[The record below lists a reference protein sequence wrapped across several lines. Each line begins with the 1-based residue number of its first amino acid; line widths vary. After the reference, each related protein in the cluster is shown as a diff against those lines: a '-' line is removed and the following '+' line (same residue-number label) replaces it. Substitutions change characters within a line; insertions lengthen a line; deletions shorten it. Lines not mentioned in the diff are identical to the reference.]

1 MGWEWWCSL
10 TAGSGSA
17 RFHAYGRLAIGLSL
31 PMIKTYRP
39 LPDPSSAIYAL
50 SKEKVLIAHRLAGAS
65 PQDPMRLRLGYARV
79 STDEQADALAPQI
92 ARLEAAGCDQVLSDI
107 ERGSNPD
114 REGLLEAMAMV
125 RAGLVGEIIVTRIDR
140 LGRDAAFTDQLLGLA
155 QGMGV
160 VVRALD
166 GGIIETLSPQGFLMA
181 RLTTGLAEMESR
193 MLSLRIRKQFE
204 QYRAQGRHLRRRL
217 PFGYARGDGIHLV
230 PHPENWAH
238 ALRVIEELRRIGSFA
253 GVAYQLP
260 SWCPWTPAGGSLQ
273 AWFTNPVI
281 RGHVGHLRSGGK
293 GWDSTWGEIYY
304 DQHPALISE
313 SAWRELA
320 DMLQR
325 TRNRFAGVPTIDSRH
340 GLTGLL
346 VCHGCGHRLRRNTA
360 QGVAWWRCRH
370 RLCTNRGGVKETKVL
385 PVVIQACIESADV
398 LARAAAAPVEED
410 PALIL
415 KRRDLD
421 ATRVLAARNPA
432 LAAAVSALEAEIR
445 LLERRDHIPPDLAAY
460 EAMMRDPAFFT
471 GATPEQQRV
480 IVAALIQRVLVGP
493 AGVPLIP
500 VLRSSS

>member
-1 MGWEWWCSL
+1 
-10 TAGSGSA
+10 
-17 RFHAYGRLAIGLSL
+17 
-31 PMIKTYRP
+31 
-39 LPDPSSAIYAL
+39 
-50 SKEKVLIAHRLAGAS
+50 
-65 PQDPMRLRLGYARV
+65 MRIRLGYARV

-92 ARLEAAGCDQVLSDI
+92 SRLQGAGCDRVLSDI
-107 ERGSNPD
+107 ERGSNSE

-125 RAGLVGEIIVTRIDR
+125 RAGQVAEIIVTRVDR

-166 GGIIETLSPQGFLMA
+166 GGVIETLSPQGFLMA

-217 PFGYARGDGIHLV
+217 PFGYARGDGVRLV

-238 ALRVIEELRRIGSFA
+238 ALRVIEQLRRLGSFA
-253 GVAYQLP
+253 AVSQQLP
-260 SWCPWTPAGGSLQ
+260 SWCPWTPAGNSLQ

-304 DQHPALISE
+304 DQHPALIKDRD
-313 SAWRELA
+313 WRELA
-320 DMLQR
+320 DMLRR
-325 TRNRFAGVPTIDSRH
+325 TRNRFAGGPTIESRH

-346 VCHGCGHRLRRNTA
+346 VCHSCGHRMRRNTA

-370 RLCTNRGGVKETKVL
+370 RLCDNRGGVKEALVM
-385 PVVIQACIESADV
+385 PVVVKACVQSADV
-398 LARAAAAPVEED
+398 LARAAAAPVDED

-415 KRRDLD
+415 KRQDLD
-421 ATRVLAARNPA
+421 ATRVLASRNPA
-432 LAAAVSALEAEIR
+432 LAPAVTAIEAEIR
-445 LLERRDHIPPDLAAY
+445 SLERRERIPADLEAY
-460 EAMMRDPAFFT
+460 TAMMRDPAFFT
-471 GATPEQQRV
+471 GATPDQQRV
-480 IVAALIQRVLVGP
+480 IVGALIQHVLVGP
-493 AGVPLIP
+493 GGVPLLP
-500 VLRSSS
+500 VLRSS